1 MVVQSPEMGRL
12 EEKFGE
18 EWRVTVSVLDK
29 LTLTYQYAV
38 GDVKQTAG
46 RSQAR
51 DIDLGVIS
59 L

>member
-1 MVVQSPEMGRL
+1 MVQSPEMGRL
-12 EEKFGE
+12 EEEFGE

-29 LTLTYQYAV
+29 LTLRYQYV
-38 GDVKQTAG
+38 GGDVKQTAG

>member
-1 MVVQSPEMGRL
+1 MESNSFSVGQVSFEVPVVG
-12 EEKFGE
+12 
-18 EWRVTVSVLDK
+18 
-29 LTLTYQYAV
+29 

-51 DIDLGVIS
+51 DIDLGVIR